1 MGGNETY
8 STNLIGFYALCQAC
22 RCTFGHCV
30 KNRAIKAKPDS
41 SKVLI
46 AQVRCPKCGSD
57 LEEINLQ
64 SVFIDKCNQCGG
76 IWLDHGELEL
86 LVDGQAKMTK
96 GLLKRL
102 FA

>member
-1 MGGNETY
+1 MAASKPSEAEEKY
-8 STNLIGFYALCQAC
+8 ILKMEEEQL
-22 RCTFGHCV
+22 
-30 KNRAIKAKPDS
+30 KKLRAKCDQKRGEERKEFQKES
-41 SKVLI
+41 HWMK
-46 AQVRCPKCGSD
+46 CPKCGSD

-76 IWLDHGELEL
+76 IRLDHGELEL